1 MFNIFKKRKPFKL
14 SDEDERNYLVIL
26 NKIYQILLNSNPS
39 QSQVIKKLIDLIN
52 QKNNIEFN
60 KLINSVDM
68 WGGSGAVW
76 EVFIENKNDASD
88 FEAQMILLINLMEK
102 TNFLGTG
109 IKPIRKLFEKNQNL

>member
-60 KLINSVDM
+60 RLINSVDM

-76 EVFIENKNDASD
+76 EVFIENENDASD

-102 TNFLGTG
+102 TNFLGAG
-109 IKPIRKLFEKNQNL
+109 IKPIRKLFKKKQNL